1 MTSVGACRPRDSALL
16 GVMGVGA
23 PPVAVVEYGFIC
35 PNALV
40 HSSIINA
47 IINTVH
53 FI

>member
-1 MTSVGACRPRDSALL
+1 
-16 GVMGVGA
+16 
-23 PPVAVVEYGFIC
+23 VVEYGFIC

-47 IINTVH
+47 IISTVH

>member
-1 MTSVGACRPRDSALL
+1 VT
-16 GVMGVGA
+16 GVGA
-23 PPVAVVEYGFIC
+23 PPVALVEYGFIC